1 MAARTKTV
9 TVALLL
15 AASSLTACA
24 PSHAVVVGNRDV
36 PTDILL
42 KGTPASPPPPP
53 PVQPGFPLA
62 PVPVVVP
69 ASGPVVALPELPPP
83 PVQQCPS
90 ASPLVGPRDPTTPLP
105 PGPPLARSYTFRQ
118 SGSFTVGNSKG
129 SFPSALTHSIKQVQP
144 VTGGWSYVDADSS
157 GMTVTYDVYPRQ
169 RVASGEPVT
178 TDNAAAQPTE
188 AGIYVRSFTYKRAD
202 GSTDILSPQPELLVA
217 PLPLSNAGATWRAR
231 GVDPATH
238 IAVVVNGQIGAGPK
252 FSPSVDRIDA
262 CGTVLQ
268 AYWVEYTLASDNSA
282 TTGVNTGPE
291 EPASSLQG
299 PELSVTFVGT
309 RIAFAPQYGAI
320 PLEQVD
326 LLNGSD
332 GQSTVTGQP
341 VSVKVQRH
349 EVISQEPARPS

>member
-1 MAARTKTV
+1 MRTRTV
-9 TVALLL
+9 ALSLALLL
-15 AASSLTACA
+15 AGGSLTACA
-24 PSHAVVVGNRDV
+24 PSHAVLVGNRDV

-42 KGTPASPPPPP
+42 KGTPASPAPPP

-69 ASGPVVALPELPPP
+69 ASGPVVALPEVPPP
-83 PVQQCPS
+83 SPPQQCPS
-90 ASPLVGPRDPTTPLP
+90 ASPLVGARDPATPLP
-105 PGPPLARSYTFRQ
+105 AGPPVARNYSFRQ
-118 SGSFTVGNSKG
+118 SGSFTVGNTSG
-129 SFPSALTHSIKQVQP
+129 AFPSVLTHSIKQVQSI
-144 VTGGWSYVDADSS
+144 TGGWSFVDADSS
-157 GMTVTYDVYPRQ
+157 GMTVTYDVYPQQ
-169 RVASGEPVT
+169 RVASGEPVS
-178 TDNAAAQPTE
+178 TDNAASQPTE

-202 GSTDILSPQPELLVA
+202 NTTDTLSPQPELLVA

-238 IAVVVNGQIGAGPK
+238 IAVVVNGQVGAGPK
-252 FSPSVDRIDA
+252 FSPTIDRVDA

-268 AYWVEYTLASDNSA
+268 AYWVEYTIASDNSA

-299 PELSVTFVGT
+299 PGLKVTFVGT
-309 RIAFAPQYGAI
+309 RIAFAPQYGGI

-326 LLNGSD
+326 LLSGSD
-332 GQSTVTGQP
+332 GQAT
-341 VSVKVQRH
+341 VKVTRH